1 MNLKVSFPTLLWPFC
16 QKIQHQR
23 PGPLILG
30 LFNCRRSRLGEGF
43 KVKKRKCV
51 KSVHLLQAIQCSKQ
65 AWDEIDS
72 GTIRNYFKKVLY
84 IEKSLVMMTMMTR
97 LKVKI

>member
-1 MNLKVSFPTLLWPFC
+1 MLE
-16 QKIQHQR
+16 
-23 PGPLILG
+23 

-43 KVKKRKCV
+43 FALYVAKSRKRKCV
-51 KSVHLLQAIQCSKQ
+51 KSVHLLQAIQWSKQ

-72 GTIRNYFKKVLY
+72 GTIRKCFKKVLC

-97 LKVKI
+97 LKGKI